1 MENLKLKDFVDY
13 KSLSN
18 PIFSPDGENLAFN
31 VHCADL
37 EDNKYNTDIFIWNN
51 TKGIKKLTSFGD
63 SEDLLWKDNNTVL
76 FKSFRD
82 EKDKEKK
89 ANGYPLSPYYEIAI
103 DGGEA
108 KKAFQIPLN
117 ISSLYKLNDDKYLLI
132 ADFEQSL
139 GELWKWI
146 EIGRAHV

>member
-1 MENLKLKDFVDY
+1 MENLELKDFADY

-18 PIFSPDGENLAFN
+18 PTYSPDGENLAFN

-37 EDNKYNTDIFIWNN
+37 ENNKYNTDIFIWNN

-89 ANGYPLSPYYEIAI
+89 ANAYPLSPYYEIAI

-108 KKAFQIPLN
+108 KKSFHIPLN
-117 ISSLYKLNDDKYLLI
+117 IYHHLIYTMMKY
-132 ADFEQSL
+132 
-139 GELWKWI
+139 
-146 EIGRAHV
+146 